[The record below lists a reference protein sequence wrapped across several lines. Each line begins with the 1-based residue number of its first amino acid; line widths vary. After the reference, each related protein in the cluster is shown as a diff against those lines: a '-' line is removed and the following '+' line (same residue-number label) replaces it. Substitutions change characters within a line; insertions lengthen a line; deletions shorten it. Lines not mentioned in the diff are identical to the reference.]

1 MIKGVHAMFY
11 SSEADALR
19 DFIKNKLQLP
29 YTDVGEG
36 WLIFDLPEGDVGCH
50 PTEFPGSPPSGTH
63 NVSFYCDDLQKTVA
77 ELRGR
82 GVKFDDEIS
91 DQGFGFTVNLT
102 MPGNVKIQLYQPKYA
117 KRVSAPAKVAKR
129 VVKKAKRVV
138 AAVKKKVAPAK
149 GRSKTAAP
157 ARGSKASKAKKR

>member
-11 SSEADALR
+11 SSEAGALR

-29 YTDVGEG
+29 YSDVGEG
-36 WLIFDLPEGDVGCH
+36 WLIFDLPEGDIGCH
-50 PTEFPGSPPSGTH
+50 PTDFPGSPPSGTH
-63 NVSFYCDDLQKTVA
+63 NVSFYCDDIQKTVA

-91 DQGFGFTVNLT
+91 DQGFGFTANFT

-117 KRVSAPAKVAKR
+117 KRSSVPA
-129 VVKKAKRVV
+129 KKAKR
-138 AAVKKKVAPAK
+138 ASTKAKTAKRAPAPAKKAAPAK
-149 GRSKTAAP
+149 GRAKSATAA
-157 ARGSKASKAKKR
+157 RGPKAKKR

>member
-50 PTEFPGSPPSGTH
+50 PTEQHPGSPPSGTH
-63 NVSFYCDDLQKTVA
+63 NVSFYCDDIQKTVA

-91 DQGFGFTVNLT
+91 DQGFGFTANFT
-102 MPGNVKIQLYQPKYA
+102 MPGNVKIQLYQPKYT
-117 KRVSAPAKVAKR
+117 KRASSPA
-129 VVKKAKRVV
+129 KKAKRAVT
-138 AAVKKKVAPAK
+138 AAKRAAK
-149 GRSKTAAP
+149 TAKTAAP
-157 ARGSKASKAKKR
+157 MKGRAKTAATARGPKAKKR